1 MQGTR
6 SLSPTFLFINTFVEN
21 KLLKKWIGIAGRDTV
36 KSIPDATASWLI
48 LAVKPLLAKPLI
60 AEV

>member
-1 MQGTR
+1 MQEMR
-6 SLSPTFLFINTFVEN
+6 SLSPTFLFINTLVEN

-36 KSIPDATASWLI
+36 KSIPNAMASRLI
-48 LAVKPLLAKPLI
+48 LAVRPLLAKPLI